1 MDLNNKILMDIRMQ
15 RSSTFEGRGTTWK
28 IAASRTFFLFYPK
41 IYLGSRKEFALS
53 RLLCILRSLKTHFTH
68 LYSRIFWNC
77 YLTQVAKVHRF
88 KQKSLDG
95 QKNAKTVDIQ
105 KRPPLEI
112 FDWINYAILCYPIL
126 YLVVY
131 QPKKIEDVM
140 IVNRAGLRMP
150 IASAIIEVLY

>member
-1 MDLNNKILMDIRMQ
+1 MQ

-77 YLTQVAKVHRF
+77 YLTQVAKVDRF
-88 KQKSLDG
+88 KQQSLDG

-112 FDWINYAILCYPIL
+112 FDSINYVSTILCYPIS

-131 QPKKIEDVM
+131 QPKKIWRRY
-140 IVNRAGLRMP
+140 VNRAYCLGNNWCSLLVYEKE
-150 IASAIIEVLY
+150 SEKTV

>member
-1 MDLNNKILMDIRMQ
+1 MPSLAHWLMHHQLNNKILMDIRMQ

-77 YLTQVAKVHRF
+77 YLTQVAKVDRF
-88 KQKSLDG
+88 KQQSLDG

-112 FDWINYAILCYPIL
+112 FDSIKYVSTILC
-126 YLVVY
+126 
-131 QPKKIEDVM
+131 
-140 IVNRAGLRMP
+140 
-150 IASAIIEVLY
+150 

>member
-1 MDLNNKILMDIRMQ
+1 MQ

-41 IYLGSRKEFALS
+41 IYLGSRKEFALR

-112 FDWINYAILCYPIL
+112 FDSINYVSTILCYPIL
-126 YLVVY
+126 YLIKNNL
-131 QPKKIEDVM
+131 KKYECLLP
-140 IVNRAGLRMP
+140 RQ
-150 IASAIIEVLY
+150 